1 MKATVVTAKSLA
13 LTAYE
18 LLTSPARVKAIQD
31 QFKELK
37 AKEGK

>member
-1 MKATVVTAKSLA
+1 MQAGKVVA

-18 LLTSPARVKAIQD
+18 LLTSPEKVKAIQAR
-31 QFKELK
+31 FEELK